1 MLNNAY
7 AFTLIYKD
15 GVEPLREVRDRANI
29 PEFVT
34 DVSIAE
40 NMESGMQMGLA
51 FELEGKKSCI
61 PLGDTGFISALQR
74 AGYQSATCLSTT
86 DSKREFVPMQAENR
100 AMVVNFGLETQKN
113 KEMQILVRDEKI
125 RYVGSNEYQI
135 LLVFE

>member
-1 MLNNAY
+1 MLNHAY

-15 GVEPLREVRDRANI
+15 GVEPLREVRDWANI
-29 PEFVT
+29 PESVT

-100 AMVVNFGLETQKN
+100 AM
-113 KEMQILVRDEKI
+113 
-125 RYVGSNEYQI
+125 S
-135 LLVFE
+135 